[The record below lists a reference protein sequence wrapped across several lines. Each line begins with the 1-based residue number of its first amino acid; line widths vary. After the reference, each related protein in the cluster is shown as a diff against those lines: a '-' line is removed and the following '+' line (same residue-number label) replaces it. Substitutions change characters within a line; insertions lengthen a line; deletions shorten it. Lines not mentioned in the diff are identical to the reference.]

1 MKVYVTAARHSPTGR
16 VFSEVTKVEEVENH
30 RLELVPV
37 LSQTT
42 SQHLSKLGAW
52 YPHGRDG
59 VATLAMHANRFIS
72 IKTLGNGLCCLKI
85 MVAEWKIDKKNWC
98 TICSAVTQQSW
109 KNVRIWDRTL
119 LPTSHFRT
127 LFGSDIRRN
136 LALSV
141 RIRIEHGQNFG
152 PISVRIRIGHRSA

>member
-1 MKVYVTAARHSPTGR
+1 MKIYVTAARHSPTGR

-30 RLELVPV
+30 RLELVLV

-59 VATLAMHANRFIS
+59 VATLAMHTNRFIS

-85 MVAEWKIDKKNWC
+85 MVVEWKIDKKNWC
-98 TICSAVTQQSW
+98 TVCSAVTQQQQQQQQQPPPPPP
-109 KNVRIWDRTL
+109 
-119 LPTSHFRT
+119 PTRWCCSGR
-127 LFGSDIRRN
+127 
-136 LALSV
+136 LSSS
-141 RIRIEHGQNFG
+141 G
-152 PISVRIRIGHRSA
+152 PCTVVISIIASSVPLGCPSEVPYTH